1 MFKIPTQDLIYTVN
15 WYLYKN
21 ITSWIQ

>member
-21 ITSWIQ
+21 IISWIQ